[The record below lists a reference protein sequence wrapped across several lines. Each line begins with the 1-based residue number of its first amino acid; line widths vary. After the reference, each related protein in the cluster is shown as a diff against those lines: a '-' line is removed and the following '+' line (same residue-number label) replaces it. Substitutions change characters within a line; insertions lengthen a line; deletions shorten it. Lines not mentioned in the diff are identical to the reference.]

1 MISNLTYDFRP
12 ICAPLSSSTLYSTS
26 HVYTTQN
33 CISIGAR
40 RDNNLIEEDDTSLK
54 LHGVIS
60 FLFGF

>member
-1 MISNLTYDFRP
+1 MISDQFVLHLVQVP
-12 ICAPLSSSTLYSTS
+12 LYSTS

-33 CISIGAR
+33 CISIGSR

-54 LHGVIS
+54 LHGIIS

>member
-1 MISNLTYDFRP
+1 MISDQFVLHLVQVP
-12 ICAPLSSSTLYSTS
+12 LYSTS

-40 RDNNLIEEDDTSLK
+40 GDNNLIEEDDTSLK

>member
-1 MISNLTYDFRP
+1 MISDKFVLHLVQVP
-12 ICAPLSSSTLYSTS
+12 LYSTS